1 MLQLSEIWIYP
12 VKSLGGIALS
22 HAKVTLRGLEYDRR
36 WMLVDEKGTFITQRE
51 YPELALFQP
60 SIENDSLVICHRDSA
75 KGSVRFSLSQ
85 KNNSPKMEVT
95 VWEDIVAAQEVDSD
109 ISAWFSQILGFTVRL
124 VFMSEESHRKV
135 DANYAVSSEDITSFS
150 DGFPFLIIGQ
160 ASLDDLNARLENP
173 ISIQRF
179 RPNFVFTGGS
189 AYEEENWTE
198 FTIDNHTFYGVKPS
212 GRCVITTVDFEK
224 GIFSGKEPLFTL
236 SKYKKVGKKVI
247 FGQNVIAK
255 QEGYLSIGVSID
267 VQKRTQS
274 KPVVG

>member
-60 SIENDSLVICHRDSA
+60 SIANDSLVICHRDA
-75 KGSVRFSLSQ
+75 IKGSVRFSLSQ
-85 KNNSPKMEVT
+85 KNNSPKIEVL
-95 VWEDIVAAQEVDSD
+95 VWEDTVKAVEVDTA
-109 ISAWFSQILGFTVRL
+109 ISAWFSRILGFGVRL
-124 VFMSEESHRKV
+124 VFMPEESHRKV

-198 FTIDNHTFYGVKPS
+198 FTIDNHTFYGVKPC
-212 GRCVITTVDFEK
+212 GRCVVTTVDFEK

-247 FGQNVIAK
+247 FGQNAITPKEGILQLGDEISVIEK
-255 QEGYLSIGVSID
+255 KESLV
-267 VQKRTQS
+267 
-274 KPVVG
+274 